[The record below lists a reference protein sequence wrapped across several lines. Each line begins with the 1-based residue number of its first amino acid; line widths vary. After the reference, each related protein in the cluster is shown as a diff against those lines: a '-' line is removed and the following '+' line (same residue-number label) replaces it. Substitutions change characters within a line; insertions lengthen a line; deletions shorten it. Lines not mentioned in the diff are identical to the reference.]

1 LKCSESN
8 DAAPRPNMIQ
18 IESRGSDRSEDQH
31 GVSMTEIEFI
41 ESFLREN
48 AGYACEKYAMRQEIT
63 VTAKRDAND
72 LLTEVDL
79 TLQKR
84 AVDQIRDLFP
94 GDSIV
99 AEEGEFAQLP
109 REPSGRCWV
118 MDPIDGT
125 NNFVRGLFPLYGISI
140 GFALNG
146 EAVSGGV
153 MLPGVDKLL
162 LAERGSGA
170 TLNGRAIKV
179 SEVQSLDESRID
191 IDFSGIWDRRAVV
204 DRAIEVLLQSGQ
216 VRCHGSAV
224 ASLAQ
229 VASGDAEAYVHMS
242 LSPWDYAACQ
252 VIVEEAGG
260 MATRHDGGPLRL
272 FDGRKGVL
280 ITNGAIHNDLM
291 GLIRA

>member
-1 LKCSESN
+1 MVQTVTNRIKV
-8 DAAPRPNMIQ
+8 A
-18 IESRGSDRSEDQH
+18 
-31 GVSMTEIEFI
+31 MTEIEFI
-41 ESFLREN
+41 EDFLREN
-48 AGYACEKYAMRQEIT
+48 AQYAREKYAMRQEIT

-84 AVDQIRDLFP
+84 AVDQIRDRFP

-99 AEEGEFAQLP
+99 AEEGEFSAIP
-109 REPSGRCWV
+109 KEPSGRCWV

-125 NNFVRGLFPLYGISI
+125 NNFVRGLFPVYGISI

-153 MLPGVDKLL
+153 MLPGVDRML
-162 LAERGSGA
+162 LAERGGGA
-170 TLNGRAIKV
+170 TMNGAPIRV
-179 SEVQSLDESRID
+179 SEVQTLEESRID
-191 IDFSGIWDRRAVV
+191 LDFSGIWDRRAIV
-204 DRAIEVLLQSGQ
+204 DKALGVLIESGQ
-216 VRCHGSAV
+216 IRCHGSAV

-260 MATRHDGGPLRL
+260 MATRHDGTPLRL

-280 ITNGAIHNDLM
+280 VSNGAIHEALM
-291 GLIRA
+291 ALIAS